1 MENEKGKPFW
11 YTGGFASSKF
21 NEVQVMVRAQALL
34 LGKSNTKE
42 NNLNKRKGTA
52 VVVLV

>member
-1 MENEKGKPFW
+1 
-11 YTGGFASSKF
+11 
-21 NEVQVMVRAQALL
+21 MVRAQAMLL
-34 LGKSNTKE
+34 RKSNTKE